1 MQQMT
6 IRLTAATQPSARK
19 EPFMDDLP
27 ILEEIIRMKN
37 AGEPGTLVTIVESAG
52 SSPRKAGAK
61 MLVRSGGGTLGTIGG
76 GKVEAEVIGTA
87 VRLAA
92 GGSPQTVAYNLTEEY
107 GHVCGGRLVLYLEP
121 LLSRPHLIVFGAGHV
136 GRAIAGAAR
145 SAGYRSTIVDPRID
159 AQVLP
164 EADEVLCLSAE
175 DALARLD
182 PGEHCAVAVATSEH
196 ESDFAVV
203 RCALQTPVAYIGM
216 LGSRRKHAVL
226 MKLLEE
232 EGYAEAQRA
241 RIVSPMGLDIGA
253 ETPAEIA
260 VSIVAQLIAY
270 RRRNDTARAGDSARS
285 RSVPAHGTL
294 QAAASTPG

>member
-1 MQQMT
+1 
-6 IRLTAATQPSARK
+6 
-19 EPFMDDLP
+19 MDDLP

-37 AGEPGTLVTIVESAG
+37 VGEAGTLVTIVESAG

-61 MLVRSGGGTLGTIGG
+61 MLVRSEGSTLGTIGG
-76 GKVEAEVIGTA
+76 GKVEAEVIETA
-87 VRLAA
+87 RLLAA
-92 GGSPQTVAYNLTEEY
+92 GSPPETLSYNLTEEY

-121 LLSRPHLIVFGAGHV
+121 LLSRPHLIIFGAGHV

-145 SAGYRSTIVDPRID
+145 AAGYRSTIVDPRIEPQEL
-159 AQVLP
+159 A
-164 EADEVLCLSAE
+164 EADEMLCLSPDEAF
-175 DALARLD
+175 AHLT

-203 RCALQTPVAYIGM
+203 RSALRTPAAYIGM

-232 EGYAEAQRA
+232 EAFDAEQRA
-241 RIVSPMGLDIGA
+241 RVVSPMGIDIGA

-260 VSIVAQLIAY
+260 VSVVAQLIAH
-270 RRRNDTARAGDSARS
+270 RRQDANARASDSARS
-285 RSVPAHGTL
+285 RSVPADGAL
-294 QAAASTPG
+294 QAAASPSG